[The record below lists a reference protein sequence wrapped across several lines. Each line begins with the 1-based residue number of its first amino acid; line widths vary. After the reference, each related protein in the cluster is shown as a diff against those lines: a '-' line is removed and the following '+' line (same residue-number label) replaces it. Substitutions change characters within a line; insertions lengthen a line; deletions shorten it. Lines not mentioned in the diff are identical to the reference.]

1 VALPG
6 YFRASPYPALASS
19 AEADWLA
26 HGLHES
32 RALLFTITQ
41 FEQEW
46 PDFVWASQAVGARC
60 DHDDNCEYDD
70 DNYRRYDRS
79 GHGD

>member
-1 VALPG
+1 MGNPILDLPRG
-6 YFRASPYPALASS
+6 NPIQPIRM
-19 AEADWLA
+19 AD
-26 HGLHES
+26 
-32 RALLFTITQ
+32 RPRQ

-46 PDFVWASQAVGARC
+46 PDFVWAAQAVGARC